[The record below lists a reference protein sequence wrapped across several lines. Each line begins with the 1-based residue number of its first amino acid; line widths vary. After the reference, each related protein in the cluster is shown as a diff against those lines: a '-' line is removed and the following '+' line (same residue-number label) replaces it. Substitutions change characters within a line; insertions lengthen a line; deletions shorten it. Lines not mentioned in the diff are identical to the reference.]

1 MAYVLNSN
9 LTDEELFNSIS
20 MLYGGV
26 TETDDQAT
34 AFLIELCRRVRN
46 KSFIFISEEDLERE
60 KKQEFDE
67 GYSDG
72 AQDGRDN
79 AYKETVELI
88 HEHIRSKGA
97 EMFKYN
103 RPDVTDYA
111 SWIKDVN
118 GDSNLRYVGGLALAM
133 IEVYDEF

>member
-9 LTDEELFNSIS
+9 LTDEELFNNIS

-67 GYSDG
+67 GYSHG

-79 AYKETVELI
+79 AYKETVDLI
-88 HEHIRSKGA
+88 HEHIRSNGA

-103 RPDVTDYA
+103 RSDVTDYA
-111 SWIKDVN
+111 NWIKDVN